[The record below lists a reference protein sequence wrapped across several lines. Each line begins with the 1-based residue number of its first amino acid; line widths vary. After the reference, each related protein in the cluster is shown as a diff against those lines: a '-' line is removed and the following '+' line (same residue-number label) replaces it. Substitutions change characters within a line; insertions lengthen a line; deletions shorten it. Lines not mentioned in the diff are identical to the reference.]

1 MPISETFARR
11 LKPIIKDLVE
21 QYSTPFHI
29 YDAAGIVATHLV
41 MVDAFGDYPF
51 HQHFAVKSLPN
62 PAVLKTLVQVGS
74 GLDCSSPAELRLAE
88 ACGAFGEAV
97 VFTSNNTSL
106 SEYDAAMAAGVLI
119 TFDDVHYLQRAE
131 HLPPIVAF
139 RVSPQGAPTQSA
151 LMGGTEGSKF
161 GVPRE
166 ELIEAYAEAQGR
178 GATRFGIHG
187 MSCANE
193 LNVGNA
199 VRAAQD
205 LVNLAGKIAQA
216 LGISFDYINFGG
228 GLGIPYRPDDQPFDF
243 REYAAAIRTAIA
255 TTLPSQRPRVLM
267 ECGRYVT
274 GPHGILVAR
283 VINRVKKE
291 REIAGLDASMSALM
305 RPGFYKT
312 AYHHIT
318 LPFAEQRPQVVVDIV
333 GSLCENIDRFA
344 VARLLPDPQEG
355 DIVYIHDTGAHGHAM
370 GFTYNGRLRP
380 AELMLTQTGDVVEIR
395 RAETFEDY
403 VATVQW
409 NPVPLPALASER
421 RSVAL

>member
-1 MPISETFARR
+1 MPISETFTRR
-11 LKPIIKDLVE
+11 LKLIINDLVE

-29 YDAAGIVATHLV
+29 YDAASIVATHRA

-51 HQHFAVKSLPN
+51 RQHFAVKSLPN
-62 PAVLKTLVQVGS
+62 PAVLKALVQVGS

-88 ACGAFGEAV
+88 ACGSFGEAV
-97 VFTSNNTSL
+97 VFTSNNTSQ
-106 SEYDAAMAAGVLI
+106 SEYDEAMAAGALI
-119 TFDDVHYLQRAE
+119 TFDDLRYLQRAE
-131 HLPPIVAF
+131 QLPHIVAF
-139 RVSPQGAPTQSA
+139 RVSPQGVPTQST

-166 ELIEAYAEAQGR
+166 KLIDAYAEAQRR

-205 LVNLAGKIAQA
+205 LVDLASKIHKA

-228 GLGIPYRPDDQPFDF
+228 GLGIPYRLDDQPFNF
-243 REYAAAIRTAIA
+243 GEYASAIRTAITA
-255 TTLPSQRPRVLM
+255 AFPSQRPRVLM

-283 VINRVKKE
+283 VINRVRKE

-318 LPFAEQRPQVVVDIV
+318 LPFAEQRPRVVVDVV

-344 VARLLPDPQEG
+344 VARQLPDPKEG

-380 AELMLTQTGDVVEIR
+380 AELMLTETGDVVEIR

-409 NPVPLPALASER
+409 KPVPFPAFASER
-421 RSVAL
+421 KAVAL